1 MGTLFLDTRATVLIT
16 GANGGIGFAAVRALW
31 ESTKPYHILASGR
44 TLSKV
49 QEAADEIRKTP
60 SPGNS
65 TIEEIE
71 LDISDDASIAK
82 AAEFIQRK
90 HNRIDTL
97 VNNAGGGFDTEYQ
110 NGELSQRE
118 AWNRTMELN
127 VSSPQVVTTEFAPLL
142 IRSTNPRLLFVTS
155 GMSSLHEEREKQTPA
170 EARAPK
176 YPPGWPKGGRTA
188 SSNAY
193 AYRVSKTALNMA
205 LLHWVRLLEADG
217 VRCFGISP
225 GFLATNLAGDPETM
239 KKAGAADPALGGE
252 FIRDV
257 VEGSRDEQ
265 AGSIIRRGGSVQ
277 PW

>member
-1 MGTLFLDTRATVLIT
+1 MLIT
-16 GANGGIGFAAVRALW
+16 GANCGIGFATARALW
-31 ESTKPYHILASGR
+31 NSTKPYHILASGR

-49 QEAADEIRKTP
+49 QDAANNIRKTP
-60 SPGNS
+60 SQGNS

-82 AAEFIQRK
+82 AAEFIQEK
-90 HNRIDTL
+90 YNHIDAL
-97 VNNAGGGFDTEYQ
+97 INNAGGSFDTEYQ
-110 NGELSQRE
+110 TGELSQRE
-118 AWNRTMELN
+118 AWNRSMDLN

-142 IRSTNPRLLFVTS
+142 IRSTSPRLLFVTS
-155 GMSSLHEEREKQTPA
+155 GMSSLQEEREKQTPG

-176 YPPGWPKGGRTA
+176 YPPGWPKEGRMA

-217 VRCFGISP
+217 VKCFGISP
-225 GFLATNLAGDPETM
+225 GFLATNLAGDPEAM

-252 FIRDV
+252 FIKDV
-257 VEGSRDEQ
+257 VEGFRDEQ
-265 AGSIIRRGGSVQ
+265 AGSIVRRGGNVQ